1 MERVVHEQL
10 YEYVNKYNLI
20 YEFQS
25 GFSKSSDSCLLYLN
39 DHIRMEIDNGNLY
52 RMVLLEL
59 QMAFDTDNHSILLA
73 KLEALGLGSTTL
85 EWVNFLMEGTS
96 G

>member
-1 MERVVHEQL
+1 
-10 YEYVNKYNLI
+10 
-20 YEFQS
+20 
-25 GFSKSSDSCLLYLN
+25 
-39 DHIRMEIDNGNLY
+39 MEIDNGNLY

-85 EWVNFLMEGTS
+85 EWAKSYLSGREQVVAVNGLPPRLNP
-96 G
+96 